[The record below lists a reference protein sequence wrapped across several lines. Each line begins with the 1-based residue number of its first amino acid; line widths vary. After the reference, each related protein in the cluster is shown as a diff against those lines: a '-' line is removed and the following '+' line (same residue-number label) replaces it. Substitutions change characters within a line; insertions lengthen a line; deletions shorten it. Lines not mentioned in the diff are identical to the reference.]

1 MARSKQII
9 DAVKVA
15 LKQRGITYRALAQK
29 LKVSEST
36 VKQMFA
42 NGNFSLQRL
51 DNICDVLDMDLNN
64 LLELLIDSEQRL
76 AQLSVEQEQALIGND
91 KLLLLAFC
99 LVNHWTIEEILARY
113 DIGETEIITLLAQ
126 LDKMQMI
133 ELQLNNRVRL
143 LVSNNFAWQKNGP
156 VEIYFRSQVQTEFF
170 NTSFDDEGALRVIK
184 NGVIT
189 QKAQL
194 ELHHRMKA
202 LDQMFDDI
210 SQQERKVPL
219 GLRHGMTM
227 ILAIRNWELS
237 IFAKLKRQQ

>member
-15 LKQRGITYRALAQK
+15 LKQKGITYRVLAKK
-29 LKVSEST
+29 LSVSEST

-51 DNICDVLDMDLNN
+51 DHICDVLEMDLNN
-64 LLELLIDSEQRL
+64 LLDLSIDAEQHL
-76 AQLSVEQEQALIGND
+76 AQLDVDQEQALIGND
-91 KLLLLAFC
+91 KLLLIAFC
-99 LVNHWTIEEILARY
+99 LVNHWTVEEILARY
-113 DIGETEIITLLAQ
+113 KIGETEIITLLAQ
-126 LDKMQMI
+126 LDKMKMI
-133 ELQLNNRVRL
+133 ELQVNNRVRL
-143 LVSNNFAWQKNGP
+143 LVSNNFAWHKNGP
-156 VEIYFRSQVQTEFF
+156 VERYFRSQVQTEFF
-170 NTSFDDEGALRVIK
+170 NTSFEDEGSLRVIK

-194 ELHHRMKA
+194 ELHHRMNS

-219 GLRHGMTM
+219 GLRHGVTM
-227 ILAIRNWELS
+227 ILAIRNWQLS
-237 IFAKLKRQQ
+237 IFTKLEH